1 MRPVYIRLRIFA
13 GERLAGEPEAQ
24 MTGRISHFLDRI
36 VIVLQAEAFHLEMRE
51 GEMFCRLGHI
61 EIQDAAIVLLDEISL
76 HDIQGKV

>member
-13 GERLAGEPEAQ
+13 GDRFAGEPEAQ

-36 VIVLQAEAFHLEMRE
+36 VIVLQAEAFHLELRE
-51 GEMFCRLGHI
+51 GEMFSRLWHI